1 MSRRTAVV
9 AAGGTG
15 GHLFPAE
22 ALSRELIARGWSVVL
37 ATDARGAAYAQ
48 SFPAEE
54 RLALDAATFRLS
66 APFSVLRGGRQILQ
80 GLAQARAAY
89 RRLDPAVVVGFGGYP
104 SLPALIAAM
113 SQGRP
118 TVLHEQN
125 AVLGRVN
132 RLLSGRATAVASAF
146 PTLGKASASVAKRSQ
161 PVGNPVRA
169 EIRAL
174 HGRAYQPP
182 TDEVRLLVTGGSQG
196 ARLLSEVVPAA
207 IASLPA
213 KLRARLVVAQQSR
226 PEFADAARATYA
238 AAGVRAEVAAFFGD
252 MAERLSSAHLVI
264 GRAGASTVSELAVA
278 GLPSILI
285 PLAIATDDHQTLN
298 ARLLTDVGAAEAIAE
313 PELTVERLHAVLRAM
328 LADPAALSERAAG
341 ARGVAKPDAAAR
353 LADLVETTGLT
364 LRGSGRR

>member
-22 ALSRELIARGWSVVL
+22 ALARELIRRGWAVAL
-37 ATDARGAAYAQ
+37 ATDARGAAYADA
-48 SFPAEE
+48 FPAEE
-54 RLALDAATFRLS
+54 RLALEAATFRLS
-66 APFSVLRGGRQILQ
+66 APISVLRGGRRILQ
-80 GLAQARAAY
+80 GVGQARAAY

-146 PTLGKASASVAKRSQ
+146 PTLGKASPAVAARAVA
-161 PVGNPVRA
+161 VGNPVRA

-174 HGRAYQPP
+174 YGRAYAPP
-182 TDEVRLLVTGGSQG
+182 TDTIRLLVTGGSQG

-207 IASLPA
+207 VAGLPDDI
-213 KLRARLVVAQQSR
+213 RRRLAVAQQSR
-226 PEFADAARATYA
+226 PEFAEAARATYA
-238 AAGVRAEVAAFFGD
+238 AAGVQAEVAPFFGD
-252 MAERLSSAHLVI
+252 MADRLAAAHLMI

-278 GLPSILI
+278 GLPSILV

-298 ARLLTDVGAAEAIAE
+298 ARLLTDIGAAEAIPE
-313 PELTVERLHAVLRAM
+313 PDFTAARLHALLAGM
-328 LADPAALSERAAG
+328 LADPTAL
-341 ARGVAKPDAAAR
+341 ARHAVATRSVAKPDAAER
-353 LADLVETTGLT
+353 LADLVERTA
-364 LRGSGRR
+364 